1 MQVRPRKTPK
11 LNFAAISLQELVKW
25 KNEGEL
31 CLEITKEKK
40 TSYTKKD
47 IEIAVIKVKNH
58 GFTIRKASKM
68 YNIPLGTLHKKVKLG
83 DQVPKKH
90 GGQTR
95 LDSKIENLFVQTI
108 IHMTDWR
115 VPFDSLD
122 IRLLVKSYCDKVKIN
137 DARFKNNMPRVD
149 WVQSFIKRHCL
160 TNRVADNVKHSRAVV
175 NEETVNKYFDN
186 LYLDLKD
193 IPRENIYNYDETNIT
208 DNPGSKSVIVRRG
221 HGNRVDKKQKY
232 SKQSTSLMFS
242 GNAIGEFLPPM
253 VVYKAKNL
261 YQGWTQG
268 GPPGTVYDIT
278 PNGWF
283 DSRTFTRWF
292 MEIYL
297 PVAISKAGTTL
308 LIGDNLGF
316 LFSPEVIEATIQH
329 NIKFITMPSNATH
342 LCQPLDVAVF
352 RGLKQSWRS
361 ILLKWRLESRI
372 EGAIPKEHQPTLL
385 NKLNNTL
392 RPEALISG
400 FRATG
405 IYPMDKTEV
414 IKRL

>member
-1 MQVRPRKTPK
+1 MPRNYKR
-11 LNFAAISLQELVKW
+11 
-25 KNEGEL
+25 
-31 CLEITKEKK
+31 KENNRGYK

-47 IEIAVIKVKNH
+47 IETAVIKVKNH

-137 DARFKNNMPRVD
+137 DARFKNNMPGVD
-149 WVQSFIKRHCL
+149 WVQSFMKRHCL

-175 NEETVNKYFDN
+175 NEETLNKYLDN
-186 LYLDLKD
+186 LYLELKD
-193 IPRENIYNYDETNIT
+193 IPPENIYNYDETNIT

-221 HGNRVDKKQKY
+221 HGNRVEKKQEY

-242 GNAIGEFLPPM
+242 GNAVGEFLPPM

-308 LIGDNLGF
+308 LIWDNLGSH
-316 LFSPEVIEATIQH
+316 FSPEVIEATIQH
-329 NIKFITMPSNATH
+329 NIKFITMPPNATH

-361 ILLKWRLESRI
+361 ILLKWRVESRI
-372 EGAIPKEHQPTLL
+372 KGAIPKEHLPTLL

-400 FRATG
+400 LIVTVDVLFYVG
-405 IYPMDKTEV
+405 
-414 IKRL
+414 

>member
-1 MQVRPRKTPK
+1 MPRNYKR
-11 LNFAAISLQELVKW
+11 
-25 KNEGEL
+25 
-31 CLEITKEKK
+31 KENSRGYK

-47 IEIAVIKVKNH
+47 IETAVIKVKNH
-58 GFTIRKASKM
+58 GFTIRKASKI

-137 DARFKNNMPRVD
+137 DARFKNNMPGVD
-149 WVQSFIKRHCL
+149 WVQSFMKRHCL

-175 NEETVNKYFDN
+175 NEETLNKYLDN
-186 LYLDLKD
+186 LYLELKD
-193 IPRENIYNYDETNIT
+193 IPPENIYNYDETNIT
-208 DNPGSKSVIVRRG
+208 DNPGSKSVIVCRG
-221 HGNRVDKKQKY
+221 HGNRVEKKQEY

-242 GNAIGEFLPPM
+242 GNAVGEFLPPM

-308 LIGDNLGF
+308 LIGDNLGSH
-316 LFSPEVIEATIQH
+316 FSPEVIEATIQH
-329 NIKFITMPSNATH
+329 NIKFITMPPNATH

-352 RGLKQSWRS
+352 GGLKQSWGS
-361 ILLKWRLESRI
+361 ILLKWRVESRI
-372 EGAIPKEHQPTLL
+372 KGAIPKEHLPTLL

-414 IKRL
+414 IKRLPGK